1 MNCRKIQ
8 KCCYVLA
15 VKIVPSAVDVLR
27 AGLKE
32 INSVK
37 LIIKDLVDI
46 QASNGVYVGG
56 PQWSVKTTHDMWNT

>member
-1 MNCRKIQ
+1 MLLCSSSKN
-8 KCCYVLA
+8 
-15 VKIVPSAVDVLR
+15 VPSTVDVLR
-27 AGLKE
+27 AGLKL
-32 INSVK
+32 NSVK